1 MITIKHFTAT
11 WCQPCKALTPV
22 MDEIRSENRTVG
34 YQKIDIDDNPAIA
47 QHYGVRAVPTIIFEK
62 NGSVVQ
68 QVVGAQP
75 KSYYQSLIN
84 SL

>member
-11 WCQPCKALTPV
+11 WCQPCKTLTPI
-22 MDEIRSENRTVG
+22 MDELLSQNSTVG
-34 YQKIDIDDNPAIA
+34 YQKIDIDNNSDVA
-47 QHYGVRAVPTIIFEK
+47 QQYGVRAVPTIVFEK

-68 QVVGAQP
+68 TVVGVNP
-75 KSYYQSLIN
+75 KSYYQNLIN

>member
-11 WCQPCKALTPV
+11 WCQPCKALSPI
-22 MDEIRSENRTVG
+22 MDELRSQNPTVG
-34 YQKIDIDDNPAIA
+34 YQKIDIDSNSDIA
-47 QHYGVRAVPTIIFEK
+47 QQYGVRAVPTIVFER

-68 QVVGAQP
+68 TVVGVQQ
-75 KSYYQSLIN
+75 KSYYQGLIN

>member
-1 MITIKHFTAT
+1 MLTIKHFTAT

-22 MDEIRSENRTVG
+22 MDELRSQNPTVG
-34 YQKIDIDDNPAIA
+34 YQKIDIDSNSDIA
-47 QHYGVRAVPTIIFEK
+47 QRYGVRAVPTIIFEK
-62 NGSVVQ
+62 NGTIVE